1 MEANAG
7 EYIKKYLHLKRFPR
21 ISLHCKLVPVQYR
34 EYEYGLLVAFVETAK
49 VLLADNTKFIIKHG
63 HPTSISE
70 NICSE
75 DDLRS
80 TIFGT
85 VVVKFLACPPV
96 LGFSNIEKKWY
107 NCVF

>member
-1 MEANAG
+1 MVFIIALDYVKFLNT
-7 EYIKKYLHLKRFPR
+7 ICDPNWLR
-21 ISLHCKLVPVQYR
+21 
-34 EYEYGLLVAFVETAK
+34 LLS
-49 VLLADNTKFIIKHG
+49 LADNTKFIIKHG

-107 NCVF
+107 NCLF